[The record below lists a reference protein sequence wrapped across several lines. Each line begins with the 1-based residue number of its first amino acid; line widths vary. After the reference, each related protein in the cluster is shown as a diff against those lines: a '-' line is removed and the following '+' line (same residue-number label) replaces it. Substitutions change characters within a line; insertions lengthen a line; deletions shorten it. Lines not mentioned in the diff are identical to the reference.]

1 MSKKKLLQTPSQTVG
16 PFFAYG
22 LTPEQYNYRLASVAT
37 PELADDD
44 TQGSRIRI
52 EGRVF
57 DGNGD
62 TIPDAMIEIWQA
74 DHQGRYAH
82 PADSRR
88 PNSSF
93 SGFGRTG
100 TGTDASHRFWFH
112 TIKPGRIDDQQA
124 PHVNVIV
131 WLVFVFVLYFICPG
145 GDIMQVAT
153 EREVVKRL
161 YCVNSV
167 AALFMNMGLVKVFYV
182 SLSSLQGEQ
191 RHKLPAQQSMVCQP
205 GVTRVLRSLCIL
217 SKGWTHCVFVLYT
230 GVHGMRYWH
239 DSFANKEWPWDL
251 EKSHKLRF
259 ALDAC
264 DSVSYHILSGRVLV
278 LLLCHIHRR
287 LHFCHA
293 SKTYQLQLRRQSS
306 GWQTSRMKKLC
317 NSDS

>member
-131 WLVFVFVLYFICPG
+131 FMRGLPTHAYTRLYFAEETQANAADPVLNAVPVERRHTLLAERIDRPG
-145 GDIMQVAT
+145 TVTYRFDIHMQGSNET
-153 EREVVKRL
+153 
-161 YCVNSV
+161 
-167 AALFMNMGLVKVFYV
+167 VF
-182 SLSSLQGEQ
+182 
-191 RHKLPAQQSMVCQP
+191 
-205 GVTRVLRSLCIL
+205 
-217 SKGWTHCVFVLYT
+217 
-230 GVHGMRYWH
+230 
-239 DSFANKEWPWDL
+239 
-251 EKSHKLRF
+251 
-259 ALDAC
+259 LD
-264 DSVSYHILSGRVLV
+264 Y
-278 LLLCHIHRR
+278 
-287 LHFCHA
+287 
-293 SKTYQLQLRRQSS
+293 
-306 GWQTSRMKKLC
+306 
-317 NSDS
+317 